1 MIAPTT
7 TTSPAQQAI
16 RQIVK
21 KVVNPHADIV
31 NAQFTHSKSQYVN
44 LKQRI
49 DASLAANSW
58 HLPRYNFAQNT
69 WRSTYPGI
77 KSFKQIRL
85 CKAVLAT
92 LDMIDIDVTLQ
103 RVVNFPH
110 LCWILANFKQLLV
123 MPICVYED
131 KTHPGRYVC
140 WDGQHT
146 VLVLYIIACVILGH
160 DPATVEVP
168 IVMYDSNLKSEM
180 RESFLE
186 LNGDAKKPLDPIDQF
201 HQYLFGVRTDNAQN
215 DKWLAAERK
224 QVHLETHGMFA
235 THEKFG
241 DQTQPGAL
249 SNLTE
254 FMELDES
261 WVEVVCKYFFH
272 VCNSNRAVDT
282 KEFWMMSMYFKLAQS
297 QGIAPTDTFIKEV
310 CTSLNAAFGGNYDPD
325 ALYNQAQ
332 IAYEEWWRINKPM
345 PDGTL
350 LGINRHRKNDT
361 ITFLAA
367 QIAKYIKPGV
377 SVPNTNAQ
385 YNRWQVDPTYL
396 F

>member
-1 MIAPTT
+1 M
-7 TTSPAQQAI
+7 SPAQQAI

-44 LKQRI
+44 LKQRL
-49 DASLAANSW
+49 DAALTANSW
-58 HLPRYNFAQNT
+58 HLPRYNFSQTT

-77 KSFKQIRL
+77 KSFNQIRL
-85 CKAVLAT
+85 CKAVLTT
-92 LDMIDIDVTLQ
+92 LDKIDIDVTLQ
-103 RVVNFPH
+103 RVVDFTH
-110 LCWILANFKQLLV
+110 LSAILANFKQTQV
-123 MPICVYED
+123 MPISVYED
-131 KTHPGRYVC
+131 KKHPGRYVC

-146 VLVLYIIACVILGH
+146 VLVLYIIACVILGQ

-180 RESFLE
+180 RENFLE
-186 LNGDAKKPLDPIDQF
+186 LNGDAKKPLDPIDYF
-201 HQYLFGVRTDNAQN
+201 HQYLFGVRTDNAQK

-224 QVHLETHGMFA
+224 QVHLETYGMFA

-261 WVEVVCKYFFH
+261 GVQVVCKYFFH
-272 VCNSNRAVDT
+272 VCNSNRPVDT

-297 QGIAPTDTFIKEV
+297 QGIEVNDTFITEV
-310 CTSLNAAFGGNYDPD
+310 CTSLNAAFGGSYDPN

-332 IAYEEWWRINKPM
+332 KAYEEWWRMNKPM
-345 PDGTL
+345 ADGTL

-367 QIAKYIKPGV
+367 QVAKYIKAGAK
-377 SVPNTNAQ
+377 VPDTRTQ

>member
-1 MIAPTT
+1 M
-7 TTSPAQQAI
+7 
-16 RQIVK
+16 
-21 KVVNPHADIV
+21 V

-44 LKQRI
+44 LKQRL
-49 DASLAANSW
+49 DAGLAASNW
-58 HLPRYNFAQNT
+58 HQSRYNFAQTT
-69 WRSTYPGI
+69 WRSIYPDI
-77 KSFKQIRL
+77 KSFQKIQL
-85 CKAVLAT
+85 CKPGSTT

-103 RVVNFPH
+103 RVLDFPH
-110 LCWILANFKQLLV
+110 LCWILANFKQTQA
-123 MPICVYED
+123 MAICVYED
-131 KTHPGRYVC
+131 KNHPGRWVC

-146 VLVLYIIACVILGH
+146 VLALLAIACVILGH

-168 IVMYDSNLKSEM
+168 INIYQSDLKSEM
-180 RESFLE
+180 RENFLE
-186 LNGDAKKPLDPIDQF
+186 LNGDAKKPLDQIDHF
-201 HQYLFGVRTDNAQN
+201 HQYLFGVRTDNAQK

-224 QVHLETHGMFA
+224 QVHLETYGMFA

-261 WVEVVCKYFFH
+261 GVQVVCKYFFH
-272 VCNSNRAVDT
+272 VCNSNRPVDP
-282 KEFWMMSMYFKLAQS
+282 KEFWMMSMYFRLAQS
-297 QGIAPTDTFIKEV
+297 QGIELTDTFITEV
-310 CTSLNAAFGGNYDPD
+310 CASLNAAFGGNYDPD
-325 ALYNQAQ
+325 ALYNTAQ
-332 IAYEEWWRINKPM
+332 TAYEEWWRIHKPW

-367 QIAKYIKPGV
+367 QIAKYAKPGV
-377 SVPNTNAQ
+377 NVPHTNTQ
-385 YNRWQVDPTYL
+385 YNRWQVDPKYL